1 MKLHFIKK
9 FLILM
14 LLLFLS
20 FSYVYAKTLA
30 FTDVYGRKVNLN
42 VPVKRACLLS
52 TYELI
57 PALKI
62 RNQVVAIGKWAYD
75 DPIMKTTVSNLNN
88 IPSPGVGGPGVNV
101 ELLKRLGTELIVTFR
116 VPPEEL
122 NFLEAKGIKAFAIYP
137 NSVKELMEVIK
148 WHGVV
153 FGKEREAER
162 VIKEM
167 EKVLRLIE
175 ERTSKIPFSK
185 RKKVIWLHSDPTSVA
200 GGSGIINDNLL
211 KIGGVNPAAFLFPD
225 SSIAKSSLETLIKLN
240 PDVIFVWGAATFN
253 PLDLI
258 NNSQWNHIKAVKEK
272 KIYKL
277 SALTTFSPRHVI
289 DMLYMAMKLYPEQ
302 FKDINFEEVAD
313 RFYQKVFGI
322 SYFKVRQYE
331 EH

>member
-1 MKLHFIKK
+1 MKLHLIKK
-9 FLILM
+9 FLMLM

-20 FSYVYAKTLA
+20 FSYVYAKTLT
-30 FTDVYGRKVNLN
+30 FTDVYGRKVSLD
-42 VPVKRACLLS
+42 VPVRRACLLA

-57 PALKI
+57 PVLKI
-62 RNQVVAIGKWAYD
+62 RNQVVAVGKWAYD
-75 DPIMKTTVSNLNN
+75 DPIMKATVPDLNN

-137 NSVKELMEVIK
+137 NNVKELVEVIR

-153 FGKEREAER
+153 FGKEKEAER
-162 VIKEM
+162 AIKEM

-175 ERTSKIPFSK
+175 ERISKIPFSK

-200 GGSGIINDNLL
+200 GGNGIVNDTLL
-211 KIGGVNPAAFLFPD
+211 KIGGINSAASLFPD
-225 SSIAKSSLETLIKLN
+225 SSIAKTSLETLIKLN
-240 PDVIFVWGAATFN
+240 PDVIFIWGAAHFN
-253 PLDLI
+253 PSDLI
-258 NNSQWNHIKAVKEK
+258 SNPQWNYIKAVKEK

-302 FKDINFEEVAD
+302 FQDVNFEKVAD

-322 SYFKVRQYE
+322 SYYKVRQYE
-331 EH
+331 GY